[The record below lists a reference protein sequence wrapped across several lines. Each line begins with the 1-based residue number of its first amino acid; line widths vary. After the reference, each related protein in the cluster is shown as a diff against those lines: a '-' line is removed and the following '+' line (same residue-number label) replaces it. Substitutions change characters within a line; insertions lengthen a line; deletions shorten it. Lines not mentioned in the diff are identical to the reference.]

1 MSENE
6 GKEEKINILTLGNTA
21 VGKTTYIIKYTEN
34 TFQQV
39 HLITTGLDFK
49 TKKITLPNNKDY
61 LLFLYDTAGEEKYKS
76 ISLNLIKNADGILL
90 FYDITDKSSFNSIS
104 GWIEN
109 IYNQK
114 DQHFPLILL
123 GNKCDLEEERKVSK
137 EEGEKL
143 ANQFGIKF
151 YEISNKDGINIEEP
165 CTELIDKI
173 IEYQQTTK
181 NTNKFNIK
189 IKKNIDRGNNSASCP
204 C

>member
-1 MSENE
+1 M
-6 GKEEKINILTLGNTA
+6 
-21 VGKTTYIIKYTEN
+21 
-34 TFQQV
+34 
-39 HLITTGLDFK
+39 
-49 TKKITLPNNKDY
+49 
-61 LLFLYDTAGEEKYKS
+61 
-76 ISLNLIKNADGILL
+76 
-90 FYDITDKSSFNSIS
+90 
-104 GWIEN
+104 
-109 IYNQK
+109 
-114 DQHFPLILL
+114 
-123 GNKCDLEEERKVSK
+123 
-137 EEGEKL
+137 